1 MAILGVKTHSLIR
14 RKTLMKRI
22 ALSSILVLIGLLYTG
37 LALAQDP
44 IIFPAKGQSQEQMEK
59 DKFSCYQWAKNET
72 GFDPMQTPTASTP
85 PPQQQAG
92 RGGALKGAAVGAG
105 VGALVKRNDSRSKGA
120 ATGAVVGG
128 VLGGARQI
136 NQNKQDEKAR
146 QQWEQ
151 QQANEFGQKR
161 NTYNRAF
168 SACMEPKGY
177 TVK

>member
-1 MAILGVKTHSLIR
+1 MKTMVSFISSLIIFFFAGV
-14 RKTLMKRI
+14 T
-22 ALSSILVLIGLLYTG
+22 
-37 LALAQDP
+37 LAQDP
-44 IIFPAKGQSQEQMEK
+44 IVFPAKGQSQDQMEK

-105 VGALVKRNDSRSKGA
+105 AGALIKRSGSRSKGA
-120 ATGAVVGG
+120 ATGALVGG
-128 VLGGARQI
+128 VLGGARQT
-136 NQNKQDEKAR
+136 QQMRQDQQTR

-151 QQANEFGQKR
+151 QQANEYAQKR

-168 SACMEPKGY
+168 GACMESKGY